1 MKISIGLQ
9 PQVSTSVA
17 AFASPELLTNGDFA
31 SGGSGWTY
39 DGAWTFSGGT
49 AAVTDTAVNYL
60 VQSIGFVNNASYT
73 VTYTVVSISA
83 GSSIKAMFTGFSG
96 SNDGTS
102 RTSAGT
108 YTQTITATGNP
119 IEFAIEFTPSGLG
132 GSATIDN
139 VSLKR
144 A

>member
-17 AFASPELLTNGDFA
+17 VFASPELLTNGDFA

-39 DGAWTFSGGT
+39 DGAWTFVGGT

-60 VQSIGFVNNASYT
+60 SQSIAFVNSASYT

-83 GSSIKAMFTGFSG
+83 GSSIRAAFSGFSG
-96 SNDGTS
+96 NNNGTS

-108 YTQTITATGNP
+108 YTETITASGSP
-119 IEFAIEFTPSGLG
+119 IDFVMEFTPSGLG